1 MQPSDDAQASLSTCF
16 RAPEQQAK
24 TQTSTADSLLQLQ
37 LAVAAFL
44 AFTQA
49 NLTG

>member
-1 MQPSDDAQASLSTCF
+1 MQPSGDVQAPVSDYF
-16 RAPEQQAK
+16 RAIEQQA
-24 TQTSTADSLLQLQ
+24 TIQSTTADSLLQLQ

-44 AFTQA
+44 VFTQA